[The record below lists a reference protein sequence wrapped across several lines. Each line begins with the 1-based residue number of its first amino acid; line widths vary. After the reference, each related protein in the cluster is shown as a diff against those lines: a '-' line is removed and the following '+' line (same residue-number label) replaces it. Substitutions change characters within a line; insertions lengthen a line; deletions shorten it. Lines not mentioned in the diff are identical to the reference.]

1 MVVDEVEVI
10 WKAGDGGNGCR
21 SFRREKYIP
30 KGGPDGGDGGKGG
43 DVVLVCSTHVGDL
56 QDFRYKPHAKA
67 KNGQHGMGSD
77 CYGRNG
83 EDCILA
89 VPPGTVIIDVYTQQ
103 VVAEILVPGSRT
115 VILKGG
121 RGGLG
126 NLHFKSATNQAPMQA
141 TPGQPGEEGRF
152 KLVLKTIADI
162 GLVGFPNAGK
172 SSLIRC
178 YTKAQPKVANYPFT
192 TLHPS
197 VGVLTEDE
205 HRHLF
210 MADIPGLIEGA
221 SQNKGLGY
229 RFLRHIE
236 RCQALLMVI
245 DMAGVDTRD
254 PCEDYEVLRKELYNY
269 GPHLTE
275 KPFIVVANKCDLP
288 SFKENLKKFS
298 KKFSNVAIFPISCSD
313 GTGLDELRKYLFEHF
328 VPALQ
333 VSSEEETAVEDESI
347 DAVESAASEQE

>member
-1 MVVDEVEVI
+1 MFVDEVEVI

-21 SFRREKYIP
+21 SFRREKFIP

-43 DVVLVCSTHVGDL
+43 DIILECSPHVNDL
-56 QDFRYKPHAKA
+56 QDFKYKPHARA
-67 KNGQHGMGSD
+67 QNGQHGMGSD
-77 CYGRNG
+77 CYGKG
-83 EDCILA
+83 GADCTLL
-89 VPPGTVIIDVYTQQ
+89 VPPGTVIMDVFTGQI
-103 VVAEILVPGSRT
+103 VAEILKVGSRT

-126 NLHFKSATNQAPMQA
+126 NLHFKSATNQTPMQA

-152 KLVLKTIADI
+152 KLILKTIADI

-178 YTKAQPKVANYPFT
+178 FTNAQPKVANYPFT

-197 VGVLTEDE
+197 VGVLTEN

-210 MADIPGLIEGA
+210 LADIPGLIEGA

-236 RCQALLMVI
+236 RCQALLYVI
-245 DMAGVDTRD
+245 DMAGSDARE
-254 PCEDYEVLRKELYNY
+254 PWKDYEILRQELHNY

-275 KPFIVVANKCDLP
+275 KPHIIIANKCDLP
-288 SFKENLKKFS
+288 EFAENIKIFRKKHKTVPVFE
-298 KKFSNVAIFPISCSD
+298 ISCASGD
-313 GTGLDELRKYLFEHF
+313 GLSELRAYLFQQF
-328 VPALQ
+328 VPELPP
-333 VSSEEETAVEDESI
+333 EEPRGES
-347 DAVESAASEQE
+347 DMESARE

>member
-1 MVVDEVEVI
+1 MFVDEVEVI

-43 DVVLVCSTHVGDL
+43 DVILECSTHVGDL
-56 QDFRYKPHAKA
+56 QDFRYKPHASA

-83 EDCILA
+83 DDCVLS
-89 VPPGTVIIDVYTQQ
+89 VPPGTVITDVYTGE
-103 VVAEILVPGSRT
+103 VVTEILKPGTRT

-152 KLVLKTIADI
+152 KLILKTIADV
-162 GLVGFPNAGK
+162 GLIGFPNAGK

-178 YTKAQPKVANYPFT
+178 LTNAQPKVANYPFT
-192 TLHPS
+192 TLNPS
-197 VGVLTEDE
+197 VGVLTDEDQ
-205 HRHLF
+205 RHLF
-210 MADIPGLIEGA
+210 IADIPGLIEGA

-236 RCQALLMVI
+236 RCQALLMVL
-245 DMAGVDTRD
+245 DMAGTDARD
-254 PCEDYEVLRKELYNY
+254 PWKDFETLRSELKLY
-269 GPHLTE
+269 GSHLTE
-275 KPFIVVANKCDLP
+275 KPFVVVANKCDLP
-288 SFKENLKKFS
+288 EFAEHVKTFKKKYP
-298 KKFSNVAIFPISCSD
+298 KLTLLPISCQSGD
-313 GTGLDELRKYLFEHF
+313 GLEGLKAYLFDRF
-328 VPALQ
+328 VPSLDPIEEAP
-333 VSSEEETAVEDESI
+333 SSDK
-347 DAVESAASEQE
+347 

>member
-1 MVVDEVEVI
+1 MFIDEVEVI

-43 DVVLVCSTHVGDL
+43 DVILECSTHVGDL
-56 QDFRYKPHAKA
+56 QDFRYKPHARA

-77 CYGRNG
+77 CYGKNG
-83 EDCILA
+83 EDCVLA
-89 VPPGTVIIDVYTQQ
+89 VPPGTVVTDVYTGE
-103 VVAEILVPGSRT
+103 VVVEILKPGTR
-115 VILKGG
+115 VVVLKGG

-152 KLVLKTIADI
+152 KLVLKTIADV

-178 YTKAQPKVANYPFT
+178 LTKAQPKVANYPFT
-192 TLHPS
+192 TLNPS
-197 VGVLTEDE
+197 VGVLTEGNG
-205 HRHLF
+205 RHLF
-210 MADIPGLIEGA
+210 IADIPGLIEGA

-245 DMAGVDTRD
+245 DMAGSDVRE
-254 PCEDYEVLRKELYNY
+254 PWKDYEILRKELKNY
-269 GPHLTE
+269 GPHLTQ
-275 KPFIVVANKCDLP
+275 KPFIVVANKSDLP
-288 SFKENLKKFS
+288 EFSENLKIFA
-298 KKFSNVAIFPISCSD
+298 KKIPDVKILSISCRTD
-313 GTGLDELRKYLFEHF
+313 EGLKILRDYLFEHF
-328 VPALQ
+328 VPELKENVQNESDEEGA
-333 VSSEEETAVEDESI
+333 VASGSSDE
-347 DAVESAASEQE
+347 

>member
-1 MVVDEVEVI
+1 MFVDEVNVI

-21 SFRREKYIP
+21 SFRREKFLP

-43 DVVLVCSTHVGDL
+43 DVILECSPHVNDL
-56 QDFRYKPHAKA
+56 QDFRYSPHARA
-67 KNGQHGMGSD
+67 QNGQHGMGSD
-77 CYGRNG
+77 CYGKNG
-83 EDCILA
+83 ADCLLK
-89 VPPGTVIIDVYTQQ
+89 VPPGTVVVNIASES
-103 VVAEILVPGSRT
+103 VVAELLTPGTRI

-126 NLHFKSATNQAPMQA
+126 NLHFKSATNQAPQQA

-178 YTKAQPKVANYPFT
+178 LTNAEPKVANYPFT
-192 TLHPS
+192 TLYPY
-197 VGVLTEDE
+197 VGVLSQA

-210 MADIPGLIEGA
+210 IADIPGLIEGA

-236 RCQALLMVI
+236 RCQALLMVL
-245 DMAGVDTRD
+245 DMAGSDARD
-254 PCEDYEVLRKELYNY
+254 PLQDFQILRQELQTY
-269 GPHLTE
+269 GPHLTD
-275 KPFIVVANKCDLP
+275 KPFIVIANKCDLP
-288 SFKENLKKFS
+288 EFSGNLRLFEKKFP
-298 KKFSNVAIFPISCSD
+298 KLTIYTISCA
-313 GTGLDELRKYLFEHF
+313 TGEGLE
-328 VPALQ
+328 ALKQ
-333 VSSEEETAVEDESI
+333 SLLERFAPPPLPLPDEETSSI
-347 DAVESAASEQE
+347 TD